1 MFMKKVNKV
10 SMVYIFDSLN
20 SLGFEMKF
28 KATVHGLLSL
38 TTPKTFQPYQIQ
50 IVHFYRFEGESDPS
64 DSSIV

>member
-1 MFMKKVNKV
+1 MKKVNMR